1 MRDLFT
7 SVVAIACTLLLTA
20 ASPNAAEVGEVMVEQ
35 VNVEDLGHSPIPVAI
50 WTPATGNGFPLVI
63 ISHGTG
69 GGMASHVDTAQALA
83 EAGFVVV
90 APTHPGDNF
99 QDDAIVG
106 RSDWFVDRSRHV
118 SKVIDYMFGEW
129 VGRDRLGRA
138 SIGIFGFS
146 AGGTTA
152 LISIGGVPDL
162 SLVMPHCERQAE
174 FVCGILVPSGDEPSP
189 VWSHDP
195 RIAAAVVAAPGLGF
209 AFDPLGLADVHVP
222 VQLWAGTEDE
232 TVPYATNAGI
242 IRGLLPQAPDFH
254 SVEGAD
260 HLSFLAPCTP
270 ETLPPLCQ
278 DPLGFDRSRFH
289 QDFNQALIEY
299 FSMHLWTSAP
309 KE

>member
-1 MRDLFT
+1 MKW
-7 SVVAIACTLLLTA
+7 ITLLSAFACMLLVTD
-20 ASPNAAEVGEVMVEQ
+20 ASTNAAEVGEVMVEQ

-50 WTPATGNGFPLVI
+50 WAPATGNGLSLVI

-69 GGMASHVDTAQALA
+69 GGMASHLDTAQALA

-106 RSDWFVDRSRHV
+106 RTDWFVDRSRHV
-118 SKVIDYMFGEW
+118 TKVIDYMFGEW
-129 VGRDRLGRA
+129 DGRGRLGPA
-138 SIGIFGFS
+138 SVGIFGFS

-162 SLVMPHCERQAE
+162 SLAMPHCERQAE
-174 FVCGILVPSGDEPSP
+174 FICSILRPSGEEPSP

-195 RIAAAVVAAPGLGF
+195 RLVAAVVAAPGLGF
-209 AFDPLGLADVHVP
+209 AFDAPGLADVHAP
-222 VQLWAGTEDE
+222 VQLWGGSEDE

-254 SVEGAD
+254 SVEGAS

-270 ETLPPLCQ
+270 QTPPTLCQ
-278 DPLGFDRSRFH
+278 DPPGFDRARFH
-289 QDFNQALIEY
+289 QNFNQALIEF
-299 FSMHLWTSAP
+299 FSAHLWRPVTW
-309 KE
+309 